1 MKYIKIFLASSLSE
15 FNEDRRELGDYIRKL
30 NNVYCRRNI
39 YFELIVC
46 EDISDSLAEERKQ
59 EEYNAEIRDC
69 QYFYII
75 FGKEAG
81 RYSVEEFNVALEQFK
96 KTGKPRIYTYFQKLP
111 DDNDVDDSI
120 KDFIGRLDSELNHYY
135 SRFSHLDTIKLNIL
149 LELTRNQEIGGI
161 VQFENGAANV
171 DGEGVLS
178 LERIPLYNN
187 NSDLQQLRTQKDV
200 KEKEFTDMLIRAGQF
215 PDDTMIKKSIEDN
228 VRERYQLQK
237 RIKEYEDHMYEL
249 CRKAESIR
257 HSSTSL
263 SWRQR
268 DALKFVDLGDYDN
281 ALRIL
286 QDSIW
291 SEEKEQAKD
300 NLRQI
305 EIAREKSLDVI
316 SDYISGKRLLIS
328 TIALSGIAEEQEEQI
343 IDIYQDIVP
352 DVLTYDI
359 QLETVYEYACFLR
372 NHNRH
377 AQAVR
382 ILKELII
389 KYKKIGERSSLADAE
404 YLLACI
410 LYKVNQVE
418 ESKKYHEDALHIR
431 SELKDLGSPEE
442 MLKYGQSC
450 NQLGY
455 LMFRTYHFEE
465 AETYYSDALSIQT
478 DLQGDYRVDSQ
489 KVLRD
494 CALTMNNLAILY
506 ENNNKACLAKTMH
519 NKALRI
525 RKKLAEDESI
535 ESLGYLAMSYLNY
548 AKFLSRHSEN
558 PDEASRYYQK
568 AIDLYNEISK
578 KDSKHLV
585 DSAIAGYYHACYLE
599 SYNKE
604 KALKLHQEVLQSRL
618 LLSIDNRDA
627 LAADIADSYFAVGRL
642 TRELGNEIEA
652 KAILEKSLTLK
663 RKLAHKAPE
672 KHQKGLDMLIAYFN
686 SL

>member
-15 FNEDRRELGDYIRKL
+15 FKEDRRELGDYIRKL
-30 NNVYCRRNI
+30 NNVYCKRGI
-39 YFELIVC
+39 YFELVVC

-96 KTGKPRIYTYFQKLP
+96 KTGNPHIYTYFQKLP
-111 DDNDVDDSI
+111 DDNDVDASI
-120 KDFIGRLDSELNHYY
+120 KEFIGRLDSELNHYY
-135 SRFSHLDTIKLNIL
+135 SKFSHLDTIKLNIL
-149 LELTRNQEIGGI
+149 LELTRNQEIGGS

-178 LERIPLYNN
+178 LDRIPLYNN
-187 NSDLQQLRTQKDV
+187 NSGLQQLRMK
-200 KEKEFTDMLIRAGQF
+200 KEKREKEFSDLLVRAAQF
-215 PDDTMIKKSIEDN
+215 PDDAAIKKGIEDN

-237 RIKEYEDHMYEL
+237 RIQEYEESMYEL

-257 HSSTSL
+257 HSSSSL

-268 DALKFVDLGDYDN
+268 EALKFVDLGDYDN

-300 NLRQI
+300 KLRQI
-305 EIAREKSLDVI
+305 ELAKEKSLDVI
-316 SDYISGKRLLIS
+316 RDYISGKRLLIT
-328 TIALSGIAEEQEEQI
+328 TIAFSGIAEEQEEQI
-343 IDIYQDIVP
+343 VDIYQDIVP
-352 DVLTYDI
+352 DVLTYEI

-377 AQAVR
+377 AQAIR
-382 ILKELII
+382 ILKELVV
-389 KYKKIGERSSLADAE
+389 KYKKIGTKSSLADAE

-410 LYKVNQVE
+410 LYKVNQIE

-431 SELKDLGSPEE
+431 TELKEDSLEE
-442 MLKYGQSC
+442 MLKFAQSC

-455 LMFRTYHFEE
+455 LMFRTYHFEK
-465 AETYYSDALSIQT
+465 AETYYSDALLIQS
-478 DLQGDYRVDSQ
+478 DLQGDYRVDGQ

-494 CALTMNNLAILY
+494 TALTMNNLAVLY
-506 ENNNKACLAKTMH
+506 ENNHKASHAKTMH
-519 NKALRI
+519 NRALKI
-525 RKKLAEDESI
+525 RKKLAEDESV
-535 ESLGYLAMSYLNY
+535 EAPGYLAMSCLNY

-558 PDEASRYYQK
+558 PDEASIYYQR
-568 AIDLYNEISK
+568 AIDLYIEISK

-585 DSAIAGYYHACYLE
+585 DRAIAGYYYACFMERYD
-599 SYNKE
+599 KE
-604 KALKLHQEVLQSRL
+604 KALKLHQEVLQSRF

-627 LAADIADSYFAVGRL
+627 LASDLTDSYFAVGRL
-642 TRELGNEIEA
+642 TCEFGNEIEA
-652 KAILEKSLTLK
+652 KAMLEKSLTMK
-663 RKLAHKAPE
+663 KKLAQKAPE
-672 KHQKGLDMLIAYFN
+672 KHQKSLDEMIAYIN